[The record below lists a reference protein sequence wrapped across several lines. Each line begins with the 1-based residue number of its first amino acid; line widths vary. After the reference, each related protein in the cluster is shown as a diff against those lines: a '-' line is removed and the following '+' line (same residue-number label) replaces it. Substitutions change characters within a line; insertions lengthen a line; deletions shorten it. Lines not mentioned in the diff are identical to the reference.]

1 VSAESHAPSTS
12 ALREA
17 IDLRRFP
24 WIRPLVSAYATD
36 FSTVAPL
43 FAGNPGDPA
52 AWADTIRRVQRAPR
66 DRERLAAI
74 LTAQLDERDA
84 PAEARAAAAAL
95 RDQAAVAVVTGQQA
109 GAFGGPLYTVL
120 KAITAIQLARR
131 VHEQHGVPATAVFW
145 VDAEDH
151 DWDEVRTAQILDR
164 NMAVAEV
171 QLSDVPGAGE
181 QPVATLA
188 LADDIGQSLDSLE
201 GLLAPSEFTA
211 EVMASLRRRY
221 RPGVTV
227 STAFAGWIE
236 DVLGRHGLVV
246 FEAADPA
253 AKPLVADLFARE
265 LENPCRTAKQA
276 REAAALMESL
286 GHEPQVEP
294 AEDSVALFYLDGSGR
309 RAIKRQNDNFAIGD
323 TRRSAAELRQEAV
336 NHPERFS
343 PNVLLRPLVQD
354 RLFPTVCYV
363 AGPAELAYQA
373 QLGGIYRQFG
383 VEAPLLYSRASAT
396 VLDSGAARF
405 LDRYQLP
412 LEELHAQDESA
423 LNRLLESQL
432 PPTLE
437 RAIEDTGEQV
447 ADCTRRLKAAVV
459 GIDPTLAGA
468 VDTTLE
474 RMRDSLKSLHS
485 KIIHA
490 TKRKDETLRRQ
501 FNRTRVLAFPD
512 GHPQERALSVV
523 FFVNRYGAALADRL
537 LEVLPLDTDKHYV
550 VTL

>member
-1 VSAESHAPSTS
+1 VSADPHAQSPS
-12 ALREA
+12 ALRDA

-43 FAGNPGDPA
+43 FAGNPGDA
-52 AWADTIRRVQRAPR
+52 SAWTDTIRRVQAAPR
-66 DRERLAAI
+66 NRQRLREILERQLERRGAPTAAR
-74 LTAQLDERDA
+74 TA
-84 PAEARAAAAAL
+84 ARALGDATT
-95 RDQAAVAVVTGQQA
+95 VAVVTGQQA
-109 GAFGGPLYTVL
+109 GVFGGPLYTVL

-131 VHEQHGVPATAVFW
+131 VQEQHGVPATAVFW

-151 DWDEVRTAQILDR
+151 DWEEVRTAQILDR
-164 NMAVAEV
+164 TMAVADV
-171 QLSDVPGAGE
+171 QLNDVPGAGI
-181 QPVATLA
+181 QPVASLTLGP
-188 LADDIGQSLDSLE
+188 DISQTLESLE
-201 GLLAPSEFTA
+201 ALLAPSEFTA
-211 EVMASLRRRY
+211 DTMAALRRRY
-221 RPGVTV
+221 VPGGNV
-227 STAFAGWIE
+227 STAFAGWI
-236 DVLGRHGLVV
+236 DDLLGRHGLVV

-253 AKPLVADLFARE
+253 AKPLVSDLFARE

-276 REAAALMESL
+276 REAGALMASL

-294 AEDSVALFYLDGSGR
+294 SEDSVALFYMDGAGR
-309 RAIKRQNDNFAIGD
+309 RAIKRHSNEFTIGE
-323 TRRSAAELRQEAV
+323 THRTSAELRQEAV
-336 NHPERFS
+336 DHPERFS

-383 VEAPLLYSRASAT
+383 VEVPLLYSRASAT
-396 VLDSGAARF
+396 ILDSAATRF
-405 LDRYQLP
+405 LDRYHLP
-412 LEELHAQDESA
+412 LEALHAQDESA

-437 RAIEDTGEQV
+437 RAIEETGEQV
-447 ADCTRRLKAAVV
+447 AAHTRDLKEAVV
-459 GIDPTLAGA
+459 TIDPTLAGA

-501 FNRTRVLAFPD
+501 FNRTRVLAFPE
-512 GHPQERALSVV
+512 GHQQERALSVV
-523 FFVNRYGAALADRL
+523 FFVNRYGPALTDRL
-537 LEVLPLDTDKHYV
+537 LEVLPLETDKHYV
-550 VTL
+550 LTL